1 MKIGIFGQFFYPDS
15 TKYIQQLLEVF
26 EEEAIDVWFEGS
38 FFDLMNEKGGYSVK
52 NLNCFT
58 KLDTSFDLFF
68 CVGGDGTILAAVKF
82 VKDLGIPIVGI
93 NTGRL
98 GFLASVHKDEIQ
110 ESIREI
116 LKGNYQKS
124 ERSLLEV
131 NITPSGELKHDFAYA
146 LNEISISRKDT
157 TSMITVE
164 TWLDSAYLNSY
175 WSDGVIV
182 ATPTGSTGYS
192 MSCGGPI
199 IMPDTASIVLTPIAP
214 HNLNARPLVIPDNK
228 TLKFQVKGREDKFI
242 LSLDSRLYFI
252 NKSSSI
258 YIKKAAFTIQL
269 IALPDQSFIETLR
282 EKLLWG
288 EDSRNL
294 MQ

>member
-15 TKYIQQLLEVF
+15 AKYIQQLLEVF
-26 EEEAIDVWFEGS
+26 NEESIDVWFEAS
-38 FFDLMNEKGGYSVK
+38 FLELILKKEEFSSTNYQSFSS
-52 NLNCFT
+52 LN
-58 KLDTSFDLFF
+58 KSFDLFF
-68 CVGGDGTILAAVKF
+68 CVGGDGTILAAVQF
-82 VKDLGIPIVGI
+82 VKDLNIPIVGI

-131 NITPSGELKHDFAYA
+131 STSPISELEDELGYA

-164 TWLDSAYLNSY
+164 TWLDNAYLNSY
-175 WSDGVIV
+175 WSDGIIV

-199 IMPDTASIVLTPIAP
+199 IMPETASFVLTPIAP
-214 HNLNARPLVIPDNK
+214 HNLNARPLVVPDNK
-228 TLKFQVKGREDKFI
+228 SLKFQVKGREDKFI
-242 LSLDSRLYFI
+242 LSLDSRLYFMDKATTI
-252 NKSSSI
+252 F
-258 YIKKAAFTIQL
+258 IKKARYSIQL
-269 IALPDQSFIETLR
+269 IALHDQSFIETLR

>member
-15 TKYIQQLLEVF
+15 AKYIQQLLEVF
-26 EEEAIDVWFEGS
+26 EEEGIDVWFEAT
-38 FFDLMNEKGGYSVK
+38 FFDLMDKKGVYAVK
-52 NLNCFT
+52 KFQCFT
-58 KLDTSFDLFF
+58 ELDKSFDMFF
-68 CVGGDGTILAAVKF
+68 CVGGDGTILSAVKF
-82 VKDLGIPIVGI
+82 IKNLEIPIVGI

-110 ESIREI
+110 ESIKEI

-131 NITPSGELKHDFAYA
+131 STMPNGELENDLSYA

-164 TWLDSAYLNSY
+164 TWLDDAFLNSY
-175 WSDGVIV
+175 WSDGIIV

-199 IMPDTASIVLTPIAP
+199 IMPETASFVLTPIAP

-228 TLKFQVKGREDKFI
+228 SLKFQVKGREDKFI

-252 NKSSSI
+252 DKTSSI
-258 YIKKAAFTIQL
+258 FIKKAPYTIQL
-269 IALPDQSFIETLR
+269 IALHDQSFIETLR

>member
-15 TKYIQQLLEVF
+15 AKYIQQLLEVF
-26 EEEAIDVWFEGS
+26 NEESIDVWFEAS
-38 FFDLMNEKGGYSVK
+38 FLELILKKEEFSSTNYQSFSS
-52 NLNCFT
+52 LN
-58 KLDTSFDLFF
+58 KSFDVFF
-68 CVGGDGTILAAVKF
+68 CVGGDGTILAAVQF
-82 VKDLGIPIVGI
+82 VKDLNIPIVGI

-131 NITPSGELKHDFAYA
+131 STSPISELEDELGYA

-164 TWLDSAYLNSY
+164 TWLDNAYLNSY
-175 WSDGVIV
+175 WSDGIIV

-199 IMPDTASIVLTPIAP
+199 IMPETASFVLTPIAP
-214 HNLNARPLVIPDNK
+214 HNLNARPLVVPDNK
-228 TLKFQVKGREDKFI
+228 SLKFQVKGREDKFI
-242 LSLDSRLYFI
+242 LSLDSRLYFMDKATTI
-252 NKSSSI
+252 F
-258 YIKKAAFTIQL
+258 IKKARYSIQL
-269 IALPDQSFIETLR
+269 IALHDQSFIETLR

>member
-15 TKYIQQLLEVF
+15 AKYIQQLLEVF
-26 EEEAIDVWFEGS
+26 EEEGIDVWFEAT
-38 FFDLMNEKGGYSVK
+38 FFDLMDKKGVYAVK
-52 NLNCFT
+52 KFQCFT
-58 KLDTSFDLFF
+58 ELDKSFDMFF
-68 CVGGDGTILAAVKF
+68 CVGGDGTILSAVKF
-82 VKDLGIPIVGI
+82 VKNLEIPIVGI

-110 ESIREI
+110 ESIKEI

-131 NITPSGELKHDFAYA
+131 STDPSEELENDFGYA

-164 TWLDSAYLNSY
+164 TWLDNAFLNSY
-175 WSDGVIV
+175 WSDGIIV

-199 IMPDTASIVLTPIAP
+199 IMPETASFVLTPIAP

-228 TLKFQVKGREDKFI
+228 SLKFQVKGREDKFI

-252 NKSSSI
+252 DKTSSI
-258 YIKKAAFTIQL
+258 FIKKAPYTIQL
-269 IALPDQSFIETLR
+269 IALHDQSFIETLR

>member
-15 TKYIQQLLEVF
+15 AKYIQQLLEVF
-26 EEEAIDVWFEGS
+26 NEESIDVWFEAS
-38 FFDLMNEKGGYSVK
+38 FLELILKKEEFSSTNYQSFSS
-52 NLNCFT
+52 LN
-58 KLDTSFDLFF
+58 KSFDLFF
-68 CVGGDGTILAAVKF
+68 CVGGDGTILAAVQF
-82 VKDLGIPIVGI
+82 VKNLNIPIVGI

-131 NITPSGELKHDFAYA
+131 STSPISELEDELGYA

-164 TWLDSAYLNSY
+164 TWLDNAYLNSY
-175 WSDGVIV
+175 WSDGIIV

-199 IMPDTASIVLTPIAP
+199 IMPETASFVLTPIAP
-214 HNLNARPLVIPDNK
+214 HNLNARPLVVPDNK
-228 TLKFQVKGREDKFI
+228 SLKFQVKGREDKFI
-242 LSLDSRLYFI
+242 LSLDSRLYFMDKATTI
-252 NKSSSI
+252 F
-258 YIKKAAFTIQL
+258 IKKARYSIQL
-269 IALPDQSFIETLR
+269 IALHDQSFIETLR

>member
-15 TKYIQQLLEVF
+15 AKYIQQLLEVF
-26 EEEAIDVWFEGS
+26 EAEAIDVWFEAS
-38 FFDLMNEKGGYSVK
+38 FLDLIIKKEEFSSK
-52 NLNCFT
+52 NYQSFSS
-58 KLDTSFDLFF
+58 LDKSFDLFF
-68 CVGGDGTILAAVKF
+68 CVGGDGTILSAISF
-82 VKDLGIPIVGI
+82 VKDLNIPIVGI

-110 ESIREI
+110 ESIRQI
-116 LKGNYQKS
+116 LVGNYQKS

-131 NITPSGELKHDFAYA
+131 STSPASEFHRELGYA

-164 TWLDSAYLNSY
+164 TWLDGSYLNSY
-175 WSDGVIV
+175 WSDGIIV

-199 IMPDTASIVLTPIAP
+199 IMPETASFVLTPIAP

-228 TLKFQVKGREDKFI
+228 SLKFQVKGREDKFI

-252 NKSSSI
+252 DKSTSVF
-258 YIKKAAFTIQL
+258 IKKANYTIQL
-269 IALPDQSFIETLR
+269 IALHDQSFIETLR